1 MCKSQWMA
9 ETLKICFP
17 ASSFQSILFYISNF
31 CSSGGHLQGLVT
43 KQEDLTSFSHLVSTP
58 GVIQSKHLY
67 SWIDDTL
74 ASKNKLKL

>member
-1 MCKSQWMA
+1 MDGRNSEDLFSCLIFSV
-9 ETLKICFP
+9 F
-17 ASSFQSILFYISNF
+17 ILFYISKF